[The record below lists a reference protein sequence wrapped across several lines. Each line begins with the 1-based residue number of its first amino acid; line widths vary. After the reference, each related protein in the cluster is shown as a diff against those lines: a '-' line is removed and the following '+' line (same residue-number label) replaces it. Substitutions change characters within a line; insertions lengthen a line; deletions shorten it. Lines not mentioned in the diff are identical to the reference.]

1 MHGSSENRVHDLIE
15 ELRADIDFELDDAVT
30 AIVRNLP
37 EEYFESVRRENQLTH
52 LKALV
57 ASRIC
62 NLQSEIFVP
71 CCDGRQIAVV
81 GRRNYRGQL
90 AKILNG
96 LPSGRRILSASAYT
110 SSAHDFIIDL
120 FDLDFDAEDSTASS
134 VDPAMVTA
142 LTSVVDCSPEDADA
156 FLLLFANLRSGDPL
170 ARRLPNLYHAYQKC
184 DGTVAALHWWQDG
197 DATPEL
203 RKLTLAVC
211 HSNEK
216 QVLYQLASL
225 VSQHTLDI
233 RNASMDVLRR
243 PDHADENI
251 FTILATLE
259 LECRDGFDCSE
270 LDVLPEELASVLG

>member
-1 MHGSSENRVHDLIE
+1 MHDTPENRVHDLIE

-71 CCDGRQIAVV
+71 CCDGNQIAVV

-96 LPSGRRILSASAYT
+96 LPTGRRILSASAYT
-110 SSAHDFIIDL
+110 SASHDFIIDL
-120 FDLDFDAEDSTASS
+120 FDLAVEPPVSEAPAI
-134 VDPAMVTA
+134 DPAMVDV
-142 LTSVVDCSPEDADA
+142 LTNAVACSPDDASS
-156 FLLLFANLRSGDPL
+156 FLSLFANLRNGEPL
-170 ARRLPNLYHAYQKC
+170 ARRLPHLFAANQKC
-184 DGTVAALHWWQDG
+184 NGNPAALHWWQDG
-197 DATPEL
+197 DAAPAL
-203 RKLTLAVC
+203 RTVTLAVC
-211 HSNEK
+211 HENEK
-216 QVLYQLASL
+216 LVLFQLASL

-233 RNASMDVLRR
+233 RNAKMDVL
-243 PDHADENI
+243 HHSADSESESRI
-251 FTILATLE
+251 ILATFE
-259 LECRDGFDCSE
+259 LECHADFDCSE
-270 LDVLPEELASVLG
+270 LEVLPAEIAAALG